1 MRPRTKCVRLL
12 AGLVALAAT
21 LSGGIEA
28 YAAGS
33 VLKIT
38 GGYKPGTGDPP
49 YDYIFQVFL
58 EPPTIP
64 PGGNNFIA
72 SGDFFSIS
80 GLPGVTSGS
89 LTLEPGVGPGVIWQ
103 PTPSTDSIEWTF
115 FGNQNYVAT
124 TTEVPIGQFIVETTE
139 DFTTVPLPDKTTINY
154 FFSYDGGTAT
164 GTGQFAIRNLSIPEP
179 SSIVMLSAGAGVLSM
194 IVIRRRRRQ
203 HQNLQPAA

>member
-1 MRPRTKCVRLL
+1 MIPRTKCVRLL
-12 AGLVALAAT
+12 AGFVALAAT
-21 LSGGIEA
+21 LAGGTEA
-28 YAAGS
+28 YAAGA
-33 VLKIT
+33 VVKIT

-58 EPPTIP
+58 EPPDIP
-64 PGGNNFIA
+64 PGGSNFIA

-89 LTLEPGVGPGVIWQ
+89 LTSQPGVGPGVVWQ
-103 PTPSTDSIEWTF
+103 PMPSTDSVTWTF

-124 TTEVPIGQFIVETTE
+124 TAEVPIGQFIVETTE
-139 DFTTVPLPDKTTINY
+139 NFTSPPLPDNTTINY

-179 SSIVMLSAGAGVLSM
+179 SSIIMLSAGAGVLSM
-194 IVIRRRRRQ
+194 IVIGRRRRQ
-203 HQNLQPAA
+203 EQL